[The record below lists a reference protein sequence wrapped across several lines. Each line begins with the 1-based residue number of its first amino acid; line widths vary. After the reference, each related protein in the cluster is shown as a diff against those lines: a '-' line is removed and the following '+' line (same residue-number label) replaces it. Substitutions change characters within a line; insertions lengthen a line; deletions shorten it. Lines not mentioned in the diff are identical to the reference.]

1 MAGVVAGDTTE
12 LEVCRLGGRYAAI
25 GRTAVLACALAVAV
39 YQTPSPPLF
48 AIAAGLVGWSAIF
61 LRWGHH
67 GGVVAADTGIVALLC
82 LTQPWT
88 VPPDALP
95 DSTNWVL
102 AVVSIT
108 AVAHQWHT
116 GVAAGS
122 ALTAGLIGSHL
133 TGVFLADSAILPVA
147 GPLVLWTFGEAAL
160 SRGLFL
166 LVRAAARAAD
176 HELAVREQAR
186 RDAAVAAARRADERE
201 YLSLLHDTAAATL
214 LAVGTGMADGSEP
227 WLRAQ
232 AARDL
237 AALRTRREP
246 PTGAADLVDL
256 LEEVVRASRLTVE
269 LTAPDTVSM
278 PAMPAAAI
286 RGAVHEALAN
296 VARHAGVD
304 AATLTVHHTGDTVTV
319 EIADRGRGFVP
330 EQVSPH
336 RRGVSSSIVRRMDR
350 VGGRADVLTGPG
362 DGTTVRVVWPA

>member
-1 MAGVVAGDTTE
+1 MLD
-12 LEVCRLGGRYAAI
+12 
-25 GRTAVLACALAVAV
+25 
-39 YQTPSPPLF
+39 
-48 AIAAGLVGWSAIF
+48 
-61 LRWGHH
+61 
-67 GGVVAADTGIVALLC
+67 
-82 LTQPWT
+82 
-88 VPPDALP
+88 
-95 DSTNWVL
+95 
-102 AVVSIT
+102 
-108 AVAHQWHT
+108 
-116 GVAAGS
+116 
-122 ALTAGLIGSHL
+122 
-133 TGVFLADSAILPVA
+133 FLADSAILPVA

-237 AALRTRREP
+237 AALRTRREL

-256 LEEVVRASRLTVE
+256 LEEVVRESRLTVE
-269 LTAPDTVSM
+269 VTAPDTVSM

-304 AATLTVHHTGDTVTV
+304 AATMTVHHAGDTVTV

-350 VGGRADVLTGPG
+350 VGGRADVLTESG